1 MIRSNVTQSEPSNC
15 EFNESADWPSLRCK
29 SPEEEEEEAA
39 ADARCA
45 AVVNLLMEDALFTQQ
60 TKGAAVLLVQRLPSA
75 PSFRSDPSSL
85 IL

>member
-1 MIRSNVTQSEPSNC
+1 MSLNQSRQTANLMNPPIGR
-15 EFNESADWPSLRCK
+15 PSLRRK
-29 SPEEEEEEAA
+29 SPEEEEEDEAA

>member
-1 MIRSNVTQSEPSNC
+1 MSLNQSRQTANLMNPPIGR
-15 EFNESADWPSLRCK
+15 PSLRRK
-29 SPEEEEEEAA
+29 SAEEEEEEAA

>member
-1 MIRSNVTQSEPSNC
+1 MSLNQSRQTANLMNPPIGR
-15 EFNESADWPSLRCK
+15 PSLRRK
-29 SPEEEEEEAA
+29 SPEEEEEAA

>member
-1 MIRSNVTQSEPSNC
+1 MSLNQSRQTANLMNPPIGR
-15 EFNESADWPSLRCK
+15 PSLRRK

>member
-1 MIRSNVTQSEPSNC
+1 MIRSNVTQSEPPNC

>member
-1 MIRSNVTQSEPSNC
+1 MIRSNVTQSEPPNC
-15 EFNESADWPSLRCK
+15 EFNESADWPSLRRK
-29 SPEEEEEEAA
+29 SAEEEEEEAA